1 MTTYT
6 TQPGESFDAEILRQ
20 ELVAAIG
27 DPVLPSGG
35 SKWHIDTAGNTV
47 IFFSNYIG
55 TGQKEYEEPDNLV
68 EPVILAH
75 FANSAKRDHNKAIDS
90 DIQDMEA
97 KTPIT
102 HRTLREFM
110 LGTQKLIA
118 QSVGITEAQM
128 LDPQSP
134 NYSHAYAKFKAFN
147 DATVTKRQGRI
158 NS

>member
-1 MTTYT
+1 MKYT
-6 TQPGESFDAEILRQ
+6 CKPEESFDAEILRQ

-27 DPVLPSGG
+27 PDG
-35 SKWHIDTAGNTV
+35 WHINTAGSTV
-47 IFFSNYIG
+47 EFITQLDLNPEA
-55 TGQKEYEEPDNLV
+55 T
-68 EPVILAH
+68 ILAH

-90 DIQDMEA
+90 DIQDMEVM
-97 KTPIT
+97 TPIT

-110 LGTQKLIA
+110 LGAQKLIA
-118 QSVGITEAQM
+118 QSIGISETSM